1 VRRRTLA
8 ATLVLASACGG
19 AQGPV
24 GPDPTPTPAPVTT
37 PGGTL
42 QGAYVFRLEPA
53 AGCPSPR
60 STLTFRVNATPQAGD
75 RRPGVEVFQEGA
87 SLARVVDPDDFVKPL
102 LEMEFLYDTPSLQG
116 SIGTL
121 TDDDPSWERESF
133 VTSIEGDRVAIRGT
147 AFATVTTAGG
157 GIGEVEQGTLSA
169 DMVFYSPNS
178 RPACSSTSHRWSL
191 RRQ

>member
-1 VRRRTLA
+1 MKRRTVMA
-8 ATLVLASACGG
+8 MLVLASACGG
-19 AQGPV
+19 GKGPV

-60 STLTFRVNATPQAGD
+60 STLAFRVNATPQAGD

-87 SLARVVDPDDFVKPL
+87 SLARAVDADYSKPL
-102 LEMEFLYDTPSLQG
+102 LEMEFLYSSPSLQG
-116 SIGTL
+116 SISTL
-121 TDDDPSWERESF
+121 PDDSQWGAESF
-133 VTSIEGDRVAIRGT
+133 VTSTQGDRVAIHGI
-147 AFATVTTAGG
+147 AVATVTTAGG
-157 GIGEVEQGTLSA
+157 GVGEVEQGTLA
-169 DMVFYSPNS
+169 GDLAFDLANT
-178 RPACSSTSHRWSL
+178 RGRCSSTSHHWSL